1 MPFDMGDT
9 YDPGL
14 RAMGDLSFAGDWA
27 ITPFGAWVNDG
38 VLTVVDNPDMV
49 FEVVP
54 STVLKASISGSAT
67 VCKNPDTG
75 TPEGTVKESQDWEI
89 HIEFGG
95 GAYWV
100 EYDPAVDVLI
110 EDGTQVV
117 VGQPLAKA
125 APAAI
130 RHGGPS
136 GDNPIEEFEWGR
148 RHANFPAPCPFPYL
162 TGDAQADLLRELQQI
177 KLLELPSGDG
187 PCLQELV
194 VKVYTG

>member
-14 RAMGDLSFAGDWA
+14 RAMGNLSFAGDWA
-27 ITPFGAWVNDG
+27 ITPFGAWINDG

-54 STVLKASISGSAT
+54 STVLKATVSGFAT
-67 VCKNPDTG
+67 FGKNPDTV

-100 EYDPAVDVLI
+100 EYDHVVDVLI

-125 APAAI
+125 TPAAI

-136 GDNPIEEFEWGR
+136 GDNPIEEFEWGCGIR
-148 RHANFPAPCPFPYL
+148 TSPRLAPSP
-162 TGDAQADLLRELQQI
+162 T
-177 KLLELPSGDG
+177 
-187 PCLQELV
+187 
-194 VKVYTG
+194 